1 MKRLIALFLA
11 AALALSL
18 AACGG
23 NGGSPATGGG
33 DGSSQGSGQSTPVSS
48 QEPLKYV
55 FIHSASLG
63 SQSFADV
70 VDKGLKEAAA
80 AFGAEYSII
89 ENVETSAVADTLRTV
104 IASGSH
110 LVIIAVNTWND
121 PLMEVAKEYPD
132 FPFAVLDADGTGV
145 LSQSCSNIYEVSY
158 REHESAFL
166 NGVFCALMSKTGKIA
181 QLQGSDGGTM
191 VRFNSGF
198 RAGGKYVLGEDP
210 STTVV
215 GFTDVNKGYET
226 AMLYYNQGYD
236 WLACCAA
243 GSNLGAF
250 QASQEAG
257 GDKYICGAADGQ
269 FHLMPDRIVCS
280 QVKTIDKVGYQYI
293 QGIVENGDFKGGKW
307 DVLGAQ
313 EGGVDLIFNEGNAE
327 LMAMIPD
334 ETMAEY
340 QKIRSAVMSGEI
352 TVPATPEELDSFTQ
366 RYQK

>member
-110 LVIIAVNTWND
+110 LVIIAVNT
-121 PLMEVAKEYPD
+121 
-132 FPFAVLDADGTGV
+132 
-145 LSQSCSNIYEVSY
+145 
-158 REHESAFL
+158 
-166 NGVFCALMSKTGKIA
+166 
-181 QLQGSDGGTM
+181 
-191 VRFNSGF
+191 
-198 RAGGKYVLGEDP
+198 
-210 STTVV
+210 
-215 GFTDVNKGYET
+215 
-226 AMLYYNQGYD
+226 
-236 WLACCAA
+236 
-243 GSNLGAF
+243 
-250 QASQEAG
+250 
-257 GDKYICGAADGQ
+257 
-269 FHLMPDRIVCS
+269 
-280 QVKTIDKVGYQYI
+280 
-293 QGIVENGDFKGGKW
+293 
-307 DVLGAQ
+307 
-313 EGGVDLIFNEGNAE
+313 
-327 LMAMIPD
+327 
-334 ETMAEY
+334 
-340 QKIRSAVMSGEI
+340 
-352 TVPATPEELDSFTQ
+352 
-366 RYQK
+366 

>member
-1 MKRLIALFLA
+1 MLFR
-11 AALALSL
+11 S
-18 AACGG
+18 
-23 NGGSPATGGG
+23 
-33 DGSSQGSGQSTPVSS
+33 PVSS

-181 QLQGSDGGTM
+181 QLQDRKS
-191 VRFNSGF
+191 
-198 RAGGKYVLGEDP
+198 
-210 STTVV
+210 VV
-215 GFTDVNKGYET
+215 
-226 AMLYYNQGYD
+226 
-236 WLACCAA
+236 
-243 GSNLGAF
+243 
-250 QASQEAG
+250 
-257 GDKYICGAADGQ
+257 
-269 FHLMPDRIVCS
+269 
-280 QVKTIDKVGYQYI
+280 
-293 QGIVENGDFKGGKW
+293 
-307 DVLGAQ
+307 
-313 EGGVDLIFNEGNAE
+313 
-327 LMAMIPD
+327 
-334 ETMAEY
+334 
-340 QKIRSAVMSGEI
+340 
-352 TVPATPEELDSFTQ
+352 
-366 RYQK
+366 